1 MTNKRDSR
9 YRAAQQ
15 RFKRYAASHN
25 LPCNE
30 CGHPINYTIPHNDE
44 WGTVNIESFE
54 LDHLYSF
61 AEHPELELDPANFRA
76 THAGC
81 NRAKGNNRKT
91 PKNNPNTRA
100 WVR

>member
-15 RFKRYAASHN
+15 KFKARAAAAN
-25 LPCNE
+25 LPCNI
-30 CGHPINYTIPHNDE
+30 CGHPIDYSLPHNDE
-44 WGTVNIESFE
+44 WGSVNMGAFE
-54 LDHLYSF
+54 LDHLY
-61 AEHPELELDPANFRA
+61 AVATHKELELDPANFRA

-81 NRAKGNNRKT
+81 NRAKGNNRQAAKT
-91 PKNNPNTRA
+91 NPTTRQ